1 MNEDYEKAKK
11 RGERAYRRAV
21 LTGRY
26 PYLPAL
32 DDFLK
37 QEGPVSE
44 ESVGL
49 IEIPLSMVVGTRTR
63 GRQSAFAWNFM
74 PLLPE
79 KSEFGAKWIALNEAQ
94 VEEGIR
100 DPIKVYEYMQRFYV
114 EEGNKR
120 VSVLRFVGAGEVLAN
135 VIRLRPARTEAKERV
150 VYYEF
155 LEFYRVCPVYGITMS
170 EPGSYQKLA
179 EAVGEDLTEYWPEE
193 KVKSLRSAYGYFAEA
208 YEPYGRDLTI
218 TCGDAFL
225 LYLQIYPL
233 ESLTEATGT
242 EIRKNLE
249 RIQNELRTR
258 TNADRLALV
267 ETPEQV
273 EKTGGSLAGNLTGK
287 LLHRGPAYTKE
298 HPLRAAFLY
307 DKTPEASAW
316 IYGHELGR
324 NELAARFPEVET
336 SAFTGCTTD
345 EKIREAVETAAA
357 EGHSAVFTVSPT
369 MMPEILRCAI
379 RHPDMKFLNCSVN
392 LQHNAVRTY
401 YARMHEA
408 KFLMGALAAS
418 LAENHLIGY
427 RADYPIYGAMANIN
441 AFAIGAAMVD
451 PEAKILLRWA
461 TEKDTDW
468 RKEMEES
475 GVTVFSG
482 PDLIKP
488 EEASRF
494 YGLYRKG
501 GDGSVEN
508 LAIPV
513 VNWGKYYE
521 FIVGSILDGSFGQNP
536 LARSDQAMNYWLGM
550 SAGIVEVIFSEKL
563 SYYSKKMIRL
573 FRQAVTAGSLHP
585 FDGELRSQEGV
596 IKGADDPRLTAEQM
610 ITMDWLNDNVI
621 GSVPKYER
629 LNDEARE
636 AVSVSGVLRETP
648 SGVRG

>member
-1 MNEDYEKAKK
+1 MNEYYEKAKK
-11 RGERAYRRAV
+11 QGERAYRRAV
-21 LTGRY
+21 LTGQY

-49 IEIPLSMVVGTRTR
+49 VEIPLSMVVGTRTR
-63 GRQSAFAWNFM
+63 GRQSAFACNFM

-79 KSEFGAKWIALNEAQ
+79 KSEFGAKWIALSEAQ

-135 VIRLRPARTEAKERV
+135 VIRLRPARTEEKERI
-150 VYYEF
+150 VYWEF
-155 LEFYRVCPVYGITMS
+155 LDFYRVCPVYGIIMS

-179 EAVGEDLTEYWPEE
+179 EAVGQDLMEYWPEE
-193 KVKSLRSAYGYFAEA
+193 KVKSLRSAFGYFSEA

-218 TCGDAFL
+218 TVGDAFL

-233 ESLTEATGT
+233 ETLTETTNA

-249 RIQNELRTR
+249 RIHNELRTR

-267 ETPEQV
+267 EAPEQV
-273 EKTGGSLAGNLTGK
+273 EKSGGSLSGGLTGK
-287 LLHRGPAYTKE
+287 ILRRSPGYSKK

-307 DKTPEASAW
+307 DKTPETSSW

-324 NELAARFPEVET
+324 NELMERFPEVET
-336 SAFTGCTTD
+336 VAFTGCTTG
-345 EKIREAVETAAA
+345 EAIRKAVEAAA
-357 EGHSAVFTVSPT
+357 ADEDAVVFSISLT

-379 RHPDMKFLNCSVN
+379 RHPDMKFLNCSIN

-427 RADYPIYGAMANIN
+427 RADYPIYGALANIN

-468 RKEMEES
+468 RKEMEDS
-475 GVTVFSG
+475 GVKIFSG

-488 EEASRF
+488 DEASRF
-494 YGLYRKG
+494 YGIYRKED
-501 GDGSVEN
+501 DGSVGN
-508 LAIPV
+508 LAMPV

-521 FIVGSILDGSFGQNP
+521 FIIGSILDGSWDRNP
-536 LARSDQAMNYWLGM
+536 MARSDQAMNYWLGM
-550 SAGIVEVIFSEKL
+550 SSGIVEVIFSEKL

-573 FRQAVTAGSLHP
+573 FRQGMISGSLHP
-585 FDGELRSQEGV
+585 FDGELRSQEGR

-621 GSVPKYER
+621 GSVPKFDR

-636 AVSVSGVLRETP
+636 AVSVSGVLREAP

>member
-1 MNEDYEKAKK
+1 MNEYYEKAKK

-233 ESLTEATGT
+233 ESLD
-242 EIRKNLE
+242 RK
-249 RIQNELRTR
+249 
-258 TNADRLALV
+258 
-267 ETPEQV
+267 
-273 EKTGGSLAGNLTGK
+273 
-287 LLHRGPAYTKE
+287 
-298 HPLRAAFLY
+298 
-307 DKTPEASAW
+307 
-316 IYGHELGR
+316 
-324 NELAARFPEVET
+324 
-336 SAFTGCTTD
+336 
-345 EKIREAVETAAA
+345 
-357 EGHSAVFTVSPT
+357 
-369 MMPEILRCAI
+369 
-379 RHPDMKFLNCSVN
+379 SV
-392 LQHNAVRTY
+392 V
-401 YARMHEA
+401 
-408 KFLMGALAAS
+408 
-418 LAENHLIGY
+418 
-427 RADYPIYGAMANIN
+427 
-441 AFAIGAAMVD
+441 
-451 PEAKILLRWA
+451 
-461 TEKDTDW
+461 
-468 RKEMEES
+468 
-475 GVTVFSG
+475 
-482 PDLIKP
+482 
-488 EEASRF
+488 
-494 YGLYRKG
+494 
-501 GDGSVEN
+501 
-508 LAIPV
+508 
-513 VNWGKYYE
+513 
-521 FIVGSILDGSFGQNP
+521 
-536 LARSDQAMNYWLGM
+536 
-550 SAGIVEVIFSEKL
+550 
-563 SYYSKKMIRL
+563 
-573 FRQAVTAGSLHP
+573 
-585 FDGELRSQEGV
+585 
-596 IKGADDPRLTAEQM
+596 
-610 ITMDWLNDNVI
+610 
-621 GSVPKYER
+621 
-629 LNDEARE
+629 
-636 AVSVSGVLRETP
+636 
-648 SGVRG
+648 